1 MEILGAVGIWLAIHI
16 GGFCFYV
23 TNTYN
28 VGALFFVTYSLYLHP
43 NFLLEFMI
51 FHIMYLLYGV

>member
-16 GGFCFYV
+16 GGFCFVVYV

-43 NFLLEFMI
+43 NFC
-51 FHIMYLLYGV
+51 